1 MKYWDLVGEAWKAAI
16 TILVLRYLYFGRPEL
31 VPPSHSAA
39 GSASLGTEADP
50 GYFGQHPGHWQPSQ
64 FFEPPD
70 QGFLAAGTYFG
81 NSLSRSPSPMPS
93 PGLPIESISSN
104 IWETRYGIH
113 TEAFSKLASTLS
125 ALELHLDSTSLGLV
139 LVPVIIL
146 GLVSRANSEER
157 ELCMWYISKFLEPM
171 ANPSFGPTSGETLSF
186 DISWENLDEYNE
198 AIENYRGAEVTME
211 GSAPEWNWWDMLK
224 HIDLNLSCMCLRFIC
239 TGLVLTSTGPVT
251 AGHSHLQQGSDHWA
265 FTFVSS
271 VANEASFNA
280 WSEEPVPAM
289 DYTFSS

>member
-1 MKYWDLVGEAWKAAI
+1 
-16 TILVLRYLYFGRPEL
+16 
-31 VPPSHSAA
+31 
-39 GSASLGTEADP
+39 
-50 GYFGQHPGHWQPSQ
+50 
-64 FFEPPD
+64 
-70 QGFLAAGTYFG
+70 
-81 NSLSRSPSPMPS
+81 MPS

-289 DYTFSS
+289 DYSFSS